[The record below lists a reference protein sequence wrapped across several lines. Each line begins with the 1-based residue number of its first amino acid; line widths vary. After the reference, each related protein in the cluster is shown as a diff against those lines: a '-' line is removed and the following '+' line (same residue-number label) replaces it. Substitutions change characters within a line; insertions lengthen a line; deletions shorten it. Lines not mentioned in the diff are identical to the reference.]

1 MVSNRIVVLRHFGG
15 AATNSSSRSVP
26 NSGWRMAEDL
36 NLFALVGC
44 EGLGGVD
51 SQAFQLMPAAAEE
64 PKKPEEEEEDEKDGD
79 EESTDDDGDE
89 EEISDEDSDVG
100 SGGEE
105 EEGAPRG
112 RPSKKAF
119 AKLKKQ
125 VKQLKA
131 GKKKVANN
139 IDLDFKC
146 IFRCGATRRANRWG
160 RKGKKGAACWSCYR
174 AFRVLYSHSQTIK
187 QAVETISKDGR
198 EHEKFFAKKKSYD
211 KHPGGVKRL
220 RLKKKQILSSG
231 LKWKEKLMMPDQGF
245 MKWSDYKATFGPTV
259 RRRMGHVRRELNGI
273 DGVQIPTKKKIMKIR
288 QELEST
294 IPSTCIHE
302 YIHVWIYLYIIYTHL
317 FSRLAVS
324 PFW

>member
-1 MVSNRIVVLRHFGG
+1 
-15 AATNSSSRSVP
+15 
-26 NSGWRMAEDL
+26 MAEDL

-44 EGLGGVD
+44 GGLGGVD

-64 PKKPEEEEEDEKDGD
+64 PKKPEEEDENDGD

-105 EEGAPRG
+105 EEGVPSCRAPRG

-146 IFRCGATRRANRWG
+146 IFR
-160 RKGKKGAACWSCYR
+160 
-174 AFRVLYSHSQTIK
+174 
-187 QAVETISKDGR
+187 
-198 EHEKFFAKKKSYD
+198 
-211 KHPGGVKRL
+211 
-220 RLKKKQILSSG
+220 
-231 LKWKEKLMMPDQGF
+231 
-245 MKWSDYKATFGPTV
+245 
-259 RRRMGHVRRELNGI
+259 
-273 DGVQIPTKKKIMKIR
+273 
-288 QELEST
+288 
-294 IPSTCIHE
+294 
-302 YIHVWIYLYIIYTHL
+302 
-317 FSRLAVS
+317 
-324 PFW
+324 